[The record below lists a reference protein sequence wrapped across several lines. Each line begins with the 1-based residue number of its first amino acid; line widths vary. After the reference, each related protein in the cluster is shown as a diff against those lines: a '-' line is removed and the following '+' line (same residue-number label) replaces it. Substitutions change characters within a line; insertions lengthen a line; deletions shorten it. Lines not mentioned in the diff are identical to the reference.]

1 MGKSSTVKPAFME
14 FIPKGRANAISLHDL
29 CGKVGLESSE
39 MKERI
44 KDARIAGYTIASC
57 NQGYFIP
64 LTDGELIAYYTAHKK
79 RALTA
84 LVSTE
89 PIRKILIKRG
99 YKVKGSKVMQPE

>member
-1 MGKSSTVKPAFME
+1 MGKNSTVKPAFME

-44 KDARIAGYTIASC
+44 KNARIAGHTIASC

-64 LTDGELIAYYTAHKK
+64 LTDRELIAYYTAVCTEVLDVRILLCGK
-79 RALTA
+79 RTGLSDAA
-84 LVSTE
+84 
-89 PIRKILIKRG
+89 IRERMRSV
-99 YKVKGSKVMQPE
+99 YA

>member
-1 MGKSSTVKPAFME
+1 MEKNSTANPAFME
-14 FIPKGRANAISLHDL
+14 FIPMGRANAISLHDL
-29 CGKVGLESSE
+29 CIKVGLESSE

-44 KDARIAGYTIASC
+44 KDARIAGYVIASC

-64 LTDGELIAYYTAHKK
+64 ASDGELIAYYTAHKK

-89 PIRKILIKRG
+89 PIRKMLIKRG
-99 YKVKGSKVMQPE
+99 YKINGSKVIVPE